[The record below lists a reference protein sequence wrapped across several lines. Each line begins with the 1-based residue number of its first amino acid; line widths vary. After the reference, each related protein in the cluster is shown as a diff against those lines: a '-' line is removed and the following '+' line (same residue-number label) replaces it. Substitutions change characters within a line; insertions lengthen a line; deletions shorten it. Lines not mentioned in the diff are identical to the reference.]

1 MGHLSRVSLGMHRRD
16 FARFSGATLAS
27 TALPRPLW
35 ASLAHPPTPSINA
48 ARLNAHI
55 AALSAFGRNPQGG
68 VSRLAYSQADLDARS
83 YVTRLMQEAGLA
95 VRVDT
100 AGNIIARRTGREAAA
115 PPIVFGSHLDSV
127 PEGGNYDGPVGTLG
141 AVEVAQSLGEAGIST
156 VHPLDVVVWQNE
168 EGGTWGSD
176 LVTSEATDRALAT
189 VATSG
194 KTIRE
199 GIALLGGDPSKLAS
213 ARLRKGG
220 VHAYIELHIEQ
231 GGNLDRSHT
240 QIGVVEG
247 IVGLREW
254 NVTVEG
260 VANHAGTT
268 PMPDRHDAMLSAAR
282 FTEMVHRVV
291 TSDPG
296 RQVGTVGRMQAFPGA
311 PNVIPGRVL
320 CTLEL
325 RDLDDAK
332 IQRLF
337 DVVRAEALR
346 IGARNGTTFAF
357 TEFVSHESAACD
369 ARIRTAIGNAAKR
382 LGYSTMSLP
391 SGAGHDAQNMARVGP
406 MGMIF
411 IPSVAGISHAPKEY
425 STPEAVAR
433 GADVL
438 LATVLAVDDMRF

>member
-1 MGHLSRVSLGMHRRD
+1 MHRRD
-16 FARFSGATLAS
+16 FARLTGAALAS
-27 TALPRPLW
+27 AALPRSLR
-35 ASLAHPPTPSINA
+35 ASLARPLAPSINA
-48 ARLNAHI
+48 PRLNAHL
-55 AALSAFGRNPQGG
+55 AALGAFGRNPQGG
-68 VSRLAYSQADLDARS
+68 VTRLAYSQADLDARS
-83 YVTRLMQEAGLA
+83 YVTQLMHDAGLA
-95 VRVDT
+95 VRVDA
-100 AGNIIARRTGREAAA
+100 AGNIFGRRAGSDAAAA
-115 PPIVFGSHLDSV
+115 PILFGSHLDSV

-141 AVEVAQSLGEAGIST
+141 AVEVAQSLAEAGVFTI
-156 VHPLDVVVWQNE
+156 HPLHVVVWENE

-189 VATSG
+189 IATSG

-199 GIALLGGDPSKLAS
+199 GVALLGGDPSRLTS
-213 ARLRKGG
+213 ARLRKGD

-231 GGNLDRSHT
+231 GGNLDKSRT

-254 NVTVEG
+254 NVTIEG

-282 FTEMVHRVV
+282 FTELVNRVV
-291 TSDPG
+291 TSEPG
-296 RQVGTVGRMQAFPGA
+296 RQVGTVGRIQAFPGA
-311 PNVIPGRVL
+311 PNVIPGRVV

-337 DVVRAEALR
+337 DVVRAETLR
-346 IGARNGTTFAF
+346 IGALNGTTFAF
-357 TEFVSHESAACD
+357 NEFVSHESAVCD
-369 ARIRTAIGNAAKR
+369 ARIRTAIGNAAR
-382 LGYSTMSLP
+382 GLGYSTMSLP

-438 LATVLAVDDMRF
+438 LATVLAVDGMTF